1 MKSHT
6 SLFGAVVC
14 LRKTLRIAV
23 GSLLCNDSATTKR
36 YSRRA
41 KVESS
46 VSRLRVTNVQ
56 QLVSLARFVLNI
68 YFIAKQ
74 TLVST
79 LCAPCAVC
87 RKGVPP
93 AFIKKKRFWI
103 FGFDLIFEF
112 RGEGF
117 CICGKYATTHI
128 KGQVFIALNVLR
140 QLLGGEFFNP
150 CRLSV
155 ICTSIFTTSLAHFL
169 SFFFFL

>member
-56 QLVSLARFVLNI
+56 QLVSLARFV
-68 YFIAKQ
+68 
-74 TLVST
+74 
-79 LCAPCAVC
+79 
-87 RKGVPP
+87 
-93 AFIKKKRFWI
+93 
-103 FGFDLIFEF
+103 
-112 RGEGF
+112 
-117 CICGKYATTHI
+117 
-128 KGQVFIALNVLR
+128 
-140 QLLGGEFFNP
+140 
-150 CRLSV
+150 
-155 ICTSIFTTSLAHFL
+155 
-169 SFFFFL
+169 